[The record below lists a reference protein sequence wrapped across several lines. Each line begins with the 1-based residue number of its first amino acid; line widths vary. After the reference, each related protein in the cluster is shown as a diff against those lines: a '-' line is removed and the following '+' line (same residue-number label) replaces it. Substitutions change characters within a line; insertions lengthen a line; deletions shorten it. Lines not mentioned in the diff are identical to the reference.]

1 MFTSIAI
8 IGRPNVGK
16 STLFNKLTNSR
27 DAIVSN
33 LPGLTKD
40 RNHGFINLKNKNS
53 LLVDTGGIANE
64 KEEIKEAI
72 SNQAWIAAME
82 SGLILLIFDGSVELN
97 NQDFEIITKLRK
109 LNKEFIGVINKVDK
123 KTNSSVKQDLQE
135 NGLQGTIEISAEH
148 STNINL
154 LKSKIEEKLPE
165 YSTPKQ
171 KGKKVAILGRPNAGK
186 STFIN
191 NLINEE
197 RLIVS
202 EIAGTTIAAISVPF
216 EFNNEKFILIDTAGI
231 RKGYKYNEN
240 VEYFSF
246 VRAMHAIDE
255 SDLVIFM
262 CDLSQGI
269 VDQDLKILNMV
280 IENGKPLVLAFNKTD
295 LVSKSELLNIYG
307 SKRMQSDFIQNIEH
321 VEISALK
328 KRGFKKVFNLTN
340 KIIKKSQK
348 KFSTSMLNNL
358 LEKFVNANS
367 PPSIS
372 GRQLKFKYVH
382 FGGTHPTTLI
392 INSNQDKKIPT
403 NYKKY
408 LENSFRAKLDLKSVQ
423 LKIIFRKSKNPFGDK
438 KNKLSEK
445 QIKKRQRLVK
455 HSKKLKK

>member
-123 KTNSSVKQDLQE
+123 KTNSSVRQDLQE
-135 NGLQGTIEISAEH
+135 NGLKDIIEISAEH

-202 EIAGTTIAAISVPF
+202 EIAGTTIDAISVPF

-382 FGGTHPTTLI
+382 FGGTYPTTLI

>member
-97 NQDFEIITKLRK
+97 NQDFEIISKLRK

-202 EIAGTTIAAISVPF
+202 EIAGTTIDAISVPF

-358 LEKFVNANS
+358 LEKFVDANS

-382 FGGTHPTTLI
+382 FGGTYPTTLI

>member
-53 LLVDTGGIANE
+53 LLVDTGGIASE

-135 NGLQGTIEISAEH
+135 NGLQDTIEISAEH

-202 EIAGTTIAAISVPF
+202 EIAGTTIDAISVPF

-382 FGGTHPTTLI
+382 FGGTYPTTLI

-455 HSKKLKK
+455 HSKKFKK

>member
-97 NQDFEIITKLRK
+97 NQDFEIISKLRK

-135 NGLQGTIEISAEH
+135 NGLQDTIEISAEH

-202 EIAGTTIAAISVPF
+202 EIAGTTIDAISVPF

-382 FGGTHPTTLI
+382 FGGTYPTTLI

>member
-123 KTNSSVKQDLQE
+123 KTNSSVRQDLQE
-135 NGLQGTIEISAEH
+135 NGLKDTIEISAEH
-148 STNINL
+148 SININL

-202 EIAGTTIAAISVPF
+202 EIAGTTIDAISVPF

-240 VEYFSF
+240 IEYFSF

-382 FGGTHPTTLI
+382 FGGTYPTTLI